1 MEEAEVARMPLLQT
15 KDSVFLSLKE
25 SGQICFFDVQAS
37 FQNIRKLL
45 CLVMIGTRVKC
56 SHPGVLKI
64 GEMLNLE
71 SWVKKRGDMLGA
83 DAGHLEISFYPNISK
98 WGLGNVD
105 FEKKGTFIM
114 KY

>member
-1 MEEAEVARMPLLQT
+1 MG
-15 KDSVFLSLKE
+15 KSVSF
-25 SGQICFFDVQAS
+25 IAFFVRKMIEFQAS
-37 FQNIRKLL
+37 FPKRKKVTLP
-45 CLVMIGTRVKC
+45 C
-56 SHPGVLKI
+56 VLKI

-98 WGLGNVD
+98 WGQGNID
-105 FEKKGTFIM
+105 FENKGTFIM